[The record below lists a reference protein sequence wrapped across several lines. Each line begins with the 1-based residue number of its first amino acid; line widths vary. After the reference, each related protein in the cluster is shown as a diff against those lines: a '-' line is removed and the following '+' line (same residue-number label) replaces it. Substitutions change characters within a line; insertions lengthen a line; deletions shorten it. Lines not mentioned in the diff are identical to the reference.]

1 MDMLTIFFL
10 LCAFMAFGT
19 AVLQARGH
27 LAMKPVVLR
36 RSRRRRQ
43 APGATRQ

>member
-1 MDMLTIFFL
+1 MDMLTVFLL

-19 AVLQARGH
+19 ALLRARAH

-36 RSRRRRQ
+36 RARSRHQ
-43 APGATRQ
+43 APGATRK